1 MAAGLGQLEVVRV
14 LRAKGANLN
23 QTDGNGDNTAFWAAR
38 HSHSAVLNYLIREG
52 VHINNRNKVGQM
64 DRIRGTE
71 YTAGRMVCFDG
82 SVTVPGKWVTM
93 VTKLL

>member
-23 QTDGNGDNTAFWAAR
+23 HTDSNGDNTAFWAAR

-52 VHINNRNKVGQM
+52 VHINNRNKV
-64 DRIRGTE
+64 TN
-71 YTAGRMVCFDG
+71 VSG
-82 SVTVPGKWVTM
+82 SREVPLGVIFSVMGDW
-93 VTKLL
+93 LLHGMLC